1 MVDAHTEVAD
11 GHRAYLPRFEMKNG
25 RARGVGGR
33 RDGADD
39 AAARRPPLVAHLDG
53 DPVEAQLGHLQ
64 EAPERQRIE
73 LRRAVGTDAPTVT
86 REAVGK
92 GAILGEGGLAPDDGH
107 RLDVEAVGLQAAVDR
122 GIGRRREAFSEGD
135 MALSRVVVDL
145 GKEERAGVV
154 P

>member
-1 MVDAHTEVAD
+1 M
-11 GHRAYLPRFEMKNG
+11 
-25 RARGVGGR
+25 
-33 RDGADD
+33 
-39 AAARRPPLVAHLDG
+39 DG
-53 DPVEAQLGHLQ
+53 DTVEAQLRHLQ
-64 EAPERQRIE
+64 ETPERERVE
-73 LRRAVGTDAPTVT
+73 LCRAIGTDAGTVA
-86 REAVGK
+86 RETVGK
-92 GAILGEGGLAPDDGH
+92 GAILGEGGLAADDGH